1 MHRTARLQRI
11 LKKILLDCAEPQLLR
26 YTGSSRIKPRIFGV
40 FCYQET
46 VTLGYRPF
54 FYVLGVGLSTLEQ
67 KLTELISAPVEA
79 LGYEL
84 VGIEFVR
91 GRTSTL
97 RIYIDSEDGINVD
110 DCADVS
116 HQVSAVMDVEDP
128 ITVPY
133 NLEVSSPG
141 LDRPMFTADHYVRFT
156 GEEVSLVLRMAVQNR
171 RKWQGIIKSVEGE
184 MITVAVEGNDEVFAL
199 SNIQKANLVPHF

>member
-1 MHRTARLQRI
+1 MHKAPIFRGF
-11 LKKILLDCAEPQLLR
+11 LL
-26 YTGSSRIKPRIFGV
+26 FGNK
-40 FCYQET
+40 Q
-46 VTLGYRPF
+46 LGYRPF

-67 KLTELISAPVEA
+67 KLTEMISAPVAA

-91 GRTSTL
+91 GRQSTL
-97 RIYIDSEDGINVD
+97 RIYIDSEDGITVD

-116 HQVSAVMDVEDP
+116 HQVSAVLDVEDP
-128 ITVPY
+128 ITVAY

-141 LDRPMFTADHYVRFT
+141 LERPLFTAEHYLRFI
-156 GEEVSLVLRMAVQNR
+156 GEEVAVVLRMAVQNR
-171 RKWQGIIKSVEGE
+171 RKWLGVIKAVDGE
-184 MITVAVEGNDEVFAL
+184 MITITVEGKDEVFAL